1 MFDQLLT
8 RAENCQRIIDQ
19 LILSSSQAPQATN
32 DGTAATQQKVMMPKA
47 ALLMLQEAVRYENHA
62 NQEDVLG
69 NLER

>member
-19 LILSSSQAPQATN
+19 LILSSSQAPQTIV
-32 DGTAATQQKVMMPKA
+32 DGASTQQKVMMPKA

>member
-19 LILSSSQAPQATN
+19 LILSSSQAPQTTN
-32 DGTAATQQKVMMPKA
+32 DGAAAQQKVMMPKA